1 MLNFVYHNPTKL
13 IFGRAVEQQ
22 VGEEARI
29 WAGESAKA
37 VIVSGGNSARRSGL
51 LGRVQESC
59 KNADIAFV
67 EYCGVQPNP
76 SMKEV
81 RELSELAK
89 REQANIFIAV
99 GGGSVID
106 CAKAASVAVPYDGDA
121 WDFFIGKAQ
130 PKKALPVL
138 AVLTIPAAGSEQS
151 IRAVVTQGEVKTG
164 IGCPLI
170 RPKAAFINPELFF
183 TLPDHQVSA
192 GVFDMMSHIM
202 ERYFTNTPALDYT
215 SAQAEA
221 ALRTIMT
228 NGIKVMKERQNYDA
242 WSQIGL
248 AGSFAHN
255 GYFGLG
261 CVEDWACHGMEHAVS
276 GWDPTITHGWGL
288 AVITPAWMRYV
299 NKTNTE
305 RFLRFA
311 TQVMGVDITGKTPH
325 EAIEE
330 GICRL
335 EYFVGE
341 LKMPHHLHDLHEGP
355 IDIEEIA
362 RLATSR
368 GPLGHFQVLAKDD
381 VEKILTSCL

>member
-13 IFGRAVEQQ
+13 IFGRAVQRQ
-22 VGEEARI
+22 VGEEARS
-29 WAGESAKA
+29 WAGQDAKA

-51 LGRVQESC
+51 LATVEESC
-59 KNADIAFV
+59 KQAGVDFV
-67 EYCGVQPNP
+67 EYSGVHPNP
-76 SMKEV
+76 TMDEV
-81 RELSELAK
+81 RELSALSKQAK
-89 REQANIFIAV
+89 ANIFIAV

-106 CAKAASVAVPYDGDA
+106 CAKAASVAVPYEGDA

-130 PKKALPVL
+130 PKQALPVL
-138 AVLTIPAAGSEQS
+138 AVLSIPAAGSEQS
-151 IRAVVTQGEVKTG
+151 IRAVVTQGDVKTG

-215 SAQAEA
+215 TAQAEA
-221 ALRTIMT
+221 ALRTIMA
-228 NGIKVMKERQNYDA
+228 NGLKVMQDRNNYDA

-261 CVEDWACHGMEHAVS
+261 CVEDWACHGIEHAVS
-276 GWDPTITHGWGL
+276 GWDTHITHGWGL

-299 NKTNTE
+299 NRTNPE

-311 TQVMGVDITGKTPH
+311 TEVMGVDLAGKTLQ

-330 GICRL
+330 GISRL
-335 EYFVGE
+335 EFFVGE
-341 LKMPHHLHDLHEGP
+341 MKMPHHLHDLHDGP

-362 RLATSR
+362 RLATAR
-368 GPLGHFQVLAKDD
+368 GPLGHFQVLTQED
-381 VEKILTSCL
+381 VAKILTSCL